1 MRSLLVGSGT
11 LLALASM
18 FWIQSKFD
26 AADRKAALGVVRE
39 YRAKSG
45 RSIPEILDGMHPG
58 HTAVWAVQTDSSCMQ
73 HERVSADVDGT
84 RYQFMVDINGP
95 SIHPGNRESEAVLA
109 QLGDPGAP
117 AKAASEQS
125 AGSSESARGGP

>member
-18 FWIQSKFD
+18 LWIQTKFD

-39 YRAKSG
+39 YRARSG

-58 HTAVWAVQTDSSCMQ
+58 RTPVWDVQTDSSCMQ
-73 HERVSADVDGT
+73 HERVYADVDGV
-84 RYQFMVDINGP
+84 RYQFAVDINGL
-95 SIHPGNRESEAVLA
+95 SIHPGNHESEAVLS

-117 AKAASEQS
+117 PARS
-125 AGSSESARGGP
+125 AP